1 MTESR
6 FETVLTQAF
15 HEYVDEK
22 LENNSCNIEEF
33 KTSEKFEKNIK
44 RMIKNKGNIYYRL
57 TFTRGR
63 RLLCACIMIILLLIS
78 LFSVS
83 AARELINN
91 FIIEHFSNHDSITYS
106 ESSEIKKYPYK
117 IEKFYVPSYIPK
129 GYTLADKSIIDNDAT
144 YTYLGENKAI
154 VFIQHTKEGWGASV
168 DNEKSNATVETIN
181 GQDYYINY
189 SDELGSTIIWDNGEY
204 LFSLSAEL
212 PKDTM
217 LNMCKSLKIKE

>member
-22 LENNSCNIEEF
+22 LENNSYNSEEF
-33 KTSEKFEKNIK
+33 KTSAKFEKNIK
-44 RMIKNKGNIYYRL
+44 RMIKNKGSIYYRL

-83 AARELINN
+83 AVRELINN

-106 ESSEIKKYPYK
+106 ESSEIKNYPYK

-144 YTYLGENKAI
+144 YTYLGKNKAI
-154 VFIQHTKEGWGASV
+154 VFSQSTKEGWRASV
-168 DNEKSNATVETIN
+168 DNEKSKTTVETIN
-181 GQDYYINY
+181 GQDYYFNY

-217 LNMCKSLKIKE
+217 LNMCKSLKTKE

>member
-22 LENNSCNIEEF
+22 LENNSYNSEEF
-33 KTSEKFEKNIK
+33 KTSAKFEKSIK
-44 RMIKNKGNIYYRL
+44 RMIKNKGSIYYRL

-63 RLLCACIMIILLLIS
+63 RLLCACIMIIILLIS

-83 AARELINN
+83 TVRELINN

-106 ESSEIKKYPYK
+106 ESSEIKKYPSR
-117 IEKFYVPSYIPK
+117 IEKYYVPSYIPK
-129 GYTLADKSIIDNDAT
+129 GYKLADKSIIDNDAT
-144 YTYLGENKAI
+144 YTYLGKNKAI
-154 VFIQHTKEGWGASV
+154 VFSQGTKEGWGTSV
-168 DNEKSNATVETIN
+168 DNEKSKATVETIN

-189 SDELGSTIIWDNGEY
+189 SDELGSTIIWNNGEY

-217 LNMCKSLKIKE
+217 LNMCKSLKIKK

>member
-1 MTESR
+1 MTESK
-6 FETVLTQAF
+6 FEAVLTQAF

-22 LENNSCNIEEF
+22 LENDSYNSEEF
-33 KTSEKFEKNIK
+33 KTSAKFEKNIK

-63 RLLCACIMIILLLIS
+63 RLLCACIMIIILLIS

-83 AARELINN
+83 AVRELINN

-106 ESSEIKKYPYK
+106 ESSEIKKYPSK
-117 IEKFYVPSYIPK
+117 IEKYYVPGYIPK

-154 VFIQHTKEGWGASV
+154 VFSQSTKEGWGSSV

-189 SDELGSTIIWDNGEY
+189 SDELGSTIIWDNDEY
-204 LFSLSAEL
+204 LFWSNSFR
-212 PKDTM
+212 TI
-217 LNMCKSLKIKE
+217 MCVYRQSVYFKNS

>member
-1 MTESR
+1 MTESK
-6 FETVLTQAF
+6 FEAVLTQAF

-63 RLLCACIMIILLLIS
+63 RLLCACIMIIILLIS

-83 AARELINN
+83 AVRELINN

-106 ESSEIKKYPYK
+106 ESSEIKNYPYK

-144 YTYLGENKAI
+144 YTYLGKNKAI
-154 VFIQHTKEGWGASV
+154 VFSQSTKEGWGSSV
-168 DNEKSNATVETIN
+168 DNEKSEAMVETIN

-217 LNMCKSLKIKE
+217 LNMCKSLKTKE

>member
-1 MTESR
+1 MTESK
-6 FETVLTQAF
+6 FEAILTQAF
-15 HEYVDEK
+15 HEYVDKK
-22 LENNSCNIEEF
+22 LENDSYNSEEF
-33 KTSEKFEKNIK
+33 KTSAKFEKNIK

-63 RLLCACIMIILLLIS
+63 RLLCACIMIIILLIS

-83 AARELINN
+83 AVRELINN
-91 FIIEHFSNHDSITYS
+91 FIIEHFSNHDNITYS
-106 ESSEIKKYPYK
+106 ESSEIKKFPSK

-129 GYTLADKSIIDNDAT
+129 GFTLVDKSIIDNDAT
-144 YTYLGENKAI
+144 YTYLGKNKAI
-154 VFIQHTKEGWGASV
+154 VFSQGTKEGWGASV
-168 DNEKSNATVETIN
+168 DNEKSKATVETIN

-189 SDELGSTIIWDNGEY
+189 SDDLGSTIIWDNGEY

-217 LNMCKSLKIKE
+217 LNMCKSLKTKE